1 MRVSFFYKLPV
12 IILIAV
18 LGFSFAISPALG
30 QVSEIQNS
38 CTKCNTENG
47 RDSNGVMIGQSWD
60 TNVHPQSSHLDKVPF
75 LFTPQSEINYT
86 AFITYNI
93 RF

>member
-1 MRVSFFYKLPV
+1 MRLSFCYKLPV

-18 LGFSFAISPALG
+18 PGFSFAASPVLG
-30 QVSEIQNS
+30 HMSEIQNS
-38 CTKCNTENG
+38 CTKCNTGNG
-47 RDSNGVMIGQSWD
+47 RDSNGVMIRQSWD
-60 TNVHPQSSHLDKVPF
+60 TTLHSQSSHLDKVPF
-75 LFTPQSEINYT
+75 LFTSQSEINYT